1 MSFPLKN
8 GEVLRGRYQVRE
20 RIGQGGMGS
29 IYMAE
34 DLRLSG
40 RRCALKEVLYDRN
53 LPDKVLE
60 QAREQFFREATVLAR
75 LDHPNLPKVS
85 DFFSSGQRDYLVMDF
100 VPGKDLRTLM
110 QDARRRKKF
119 LPEKDVINWANQLA
133 DALSFM
139 HNQDPS
145 IVHRDIKP
153 SNMKLTP
160 NGLLKLVD
168 FGLVKIL
175 APEEITITVIQ
186 GQGTALYTPLEQYGG
201 DGLHTDVRADIY
213 AFGATLYHLLTN
225 ESPTDARKRFLQP
238 ESLLPLRQ
246 INPSVSSRTE
256 RAVLWA
262 MSLHPDQRPESIE
275 ILRQALLGTR
285 EPPTI
290 PTAVSQPQQNPSL
303 WEIITSTPD
312 SILLW
317 MAAGLFLLSLITTL
331 IR

>member
-20 RIGQGGMGS
+20 RIGRGGMGS
-29 IYMAE
+29 IYLAE

-40 RRCALKEVLYDRN
+40 RLCALKEVLYDRN

-85 DFFSSGQRDYLVMDF
+85 DFFSSGQRDYLVMDY
-100 VPGKDLRTLM
+100 VPGNDLRSMML
-110 QDARRRKKF
+110 DARRHNTF
-119 LPEKDVINWANQLA
+119 LKEKDVLNWANQLA
-133 DALSFM
+133 DALSFL
-139 HNQDPS
+139 HRQEPS

-153 SNMKLTP
+153 SNLKITP

-168 FGLVKIL
+168 FGLVKIM
-175 APEEITITVIQ
+175 APEEVTITVIQ

-225 ESPTDARKRFLQP
+225 ESPADARKRFLQP
-238 ESLLPLRQ
+238 DSLLPIRR
-246 INPSVSSRTE
+246 INPAVSSRTE
-256 RAVLWA
+256 RAILWA

-275 ILRQALLGTR
+275 LLRQSLLGYH
-285 EPPTI
+285 EPPTV
-290 PTAVSQPQQNPSL
+290 PVAVSRQRQNHT
-303 WEIITSTPD
+303 IGHTITSPPD

-317 MAAGLFLLSLITTL
+317 AAAALFLFSLLTTL